1 MNLQRADALCRS
13 VCRRPQGERVS
24 CCRFDGHRDW
34 VFHTAGGSDA
44 ETRFSRE
51 FKVEAVKLVREC
63 GLPADRAAAARGQ
76 QAEGGAGDPGKGRC
90 LFREG
95 SDLKFGFIAKQRNI
109 WPVVWLCKAMGVS
122 GSGFH
127 AWLNRSPSAGS
138 RRDESASMTA
148 QLVADALLMAVW
160 RRGKPDALMHHS
172 DRGSQSAQY
181 ASEQFQRLMA
191 DSASSAA

>member
-1 MNLQRADALCRS
+1 M
-13 VCRRPQGERVS
+13 
-24 CCRFDGHRDW
+24 
-34 VFHTAGGSDA
+34 
-44 ETRFSRE
+44 
-51 FKVEAVKLVREC
+51 
-63 GLPADRAAAARGQ
+63 
-76 QAEGGAGDPGKGRC
+76 
-90 LFREG
+90 
-95 SDLKFGFIAKQRNI
+95 KFGFIAKQRNI

-160 RRGKPDALMHHS
+160 RRGKLDALMHHS

-181 ASEQFQRLMA
+181 ASEQFQRPMA
-191 DSASSAA
+191 DSGIVCSMSRSGNVWDNAAIKTERANCKTYRTRNEARADVFE